1 MIASPRQSEEN
12 EFAIAVYRSTVQSAV
27 QIEGEKK
34 NAYFLRTESVQAAME
49 ILEVPTDMRG
59 EVLRRALILQ
69 DIGNELRRPR
79 PKPKK

>member
-1 MIASPRQSEEN
+1 MLAGPRLSEEN

-27 QIEGEKK
+27 QIEGDKK
-34 NAYFLRTESVQAAME
+34 NAYFLRTESVKATMD
-49 ILEVPTDMRG
+49 ILDIPAEMRG